1 MSKKL
6 KRRIRSLSVKHL
18 QLNCWNRPDPAK
30 DELMRQEF
38 INECKVVGTG
48 RKPVTVD
55 IKTADG
61 SVAWSTLRS
70 GTVVTP
76 ELQQSLQEFHDQVIA
91 PHAKKREE
99 SMRREIAALISG
111 RAIPLQ

>member
-1 MSKKL
+1 
-6 KRRIRSLSVKHL
+6 
-18 QLNCWNRPDPAK
+18 
-30 DELMRQEF
+30 MRQEF
-38 INECKVVGTG
+38 IDECMVVGTG
-48 RKPVTVD
+48 KKPVTVP
-55 IKTADG
+55 IKTNDG

-99 SMRREIAALISG
+99 VMRREIAAIINSRESKCPSL
-111 RAIPLQ
+111 